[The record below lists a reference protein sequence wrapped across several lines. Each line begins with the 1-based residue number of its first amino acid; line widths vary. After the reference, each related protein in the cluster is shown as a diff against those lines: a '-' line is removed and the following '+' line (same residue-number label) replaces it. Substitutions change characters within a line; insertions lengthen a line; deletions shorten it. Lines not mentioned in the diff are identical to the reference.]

1 MNKIKEFLQIGAGKK
16 SMACIC
22 TDCTDSSLGNS
33 ERKSV
38 YAGHDVDSSLNL
50 VLGAK
55 VSAGLYF
62 AIINSDIICD

>member
-1 MNKIKEFLQIGAGKK
+1 MNKIKEVFYRLELERK

-38 YAGHDVDSSLNL
+38 YAGHDAD
-50 VLGAK
+50 K
-55 VSAGLYF
+55 
-62 AIINSDIICD
+62 